1 MENIESCISFL
12 FGKAYQHIS
21 AEAKERL
28 APYGVTPVQ
37 FALLHLLWS
46 QDGQSGAAL
55 GTRLQI
61 DSATITGVLDRLANA
76 ELLERRPDP
85 TDRRINLIFLTEQG
99 RALRTPL
106 NAVMDALNEEL
117 FGQFTDTDADRLR
130 SMVAQLGRVIPVA
143 TTIEN

>member
-12 FGKAYQHIS
+12 FGKAYQHIT
-21 AEAKERL
+21 AIARERL

-37 FALLHLLWS
+37 FALLHLLWD
-46 QDGQSGAAL
+46 QDGQSGTAL
-55 GTRLQI
+55 GTRLQL

-99 RALRTPL
+99 RTLRAPL
-106 NAVMDALNEEL
+106 NTVMDALNQEL
-117 FGQFTDTDADRLR
+117 FSQFTDADGDRLR
-130 SMVAQLGRVIPVA
+130 RMVAQLGRVTRVGTDIA
-143 TTIEN
+143 T